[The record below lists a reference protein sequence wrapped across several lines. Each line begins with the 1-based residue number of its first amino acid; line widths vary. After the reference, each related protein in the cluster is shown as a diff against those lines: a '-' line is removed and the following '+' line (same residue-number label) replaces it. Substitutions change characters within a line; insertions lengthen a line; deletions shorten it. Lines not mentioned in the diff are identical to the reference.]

1 MKRNRKLRTTWN
13 CSCIVLGIFVAISV
27 AQVHAQAL
35 PQPLGPRR
43 AALQYQPPTVQS
55 RPNTLQPI
63 QQGLPATPSVDT
75 PVVEAAESTI
85 PPRLPDSD
93 VLHGNQVGLLPVN
106 DRHLLVSPGHLND
119 IAFADLKNGV
129 AIGNQGLIW
138 RTSDG
143 GRQWNAVRTDWSGD
157 LHSVVFADA
166 KNGWIVGGRALP
178 IRGLHEGVVLR
189 TQDGGVTWRQ
199 LSSTLL
205 TRLTR
210 IGYDHQHKK
219 LWAVGEP
226 DGQFP
231 AGLFES
237 FDLGQNWND
246 VTLQMDVDNSANTT
260 STHLATAKTA
270 SSDHRHSIANVA
282 LCLGDEWILSNRQ
295 GIFRCVGDRATRV
308 AIPSSTLSGAVPQEL
323 RFREIRNLGNRL
335 AALGTDGKLYFSHN
349 RGQKW
354 EICSSVPGADENME
368 FRLLTTKGESLWLA
382 PRVGKNVY
390 HFNNQLQQWT
400 CQTLPSAAQLNTIV
414 FADERYGW
422 IGGTNGQV
430 WITHDGGTNWHL
442 QHRTHAGLAVLLLA
456 ATAEDIPQELVAHLA
471 VNQGLQVG
479 VLCGGTEIA
488 TVVCEQAF
496 WQNEVASVLIDPVPF
511 DPYQPSDRLR
521 TCIQAYLN
529 SLQPRVILVCPP
541 SRSGS
546 HLVGTDSHAPQ
557 QVQAASWLDAA
568 QEQHRT
574 GNLGVAVIA
583 TLSQGDGETSISN
596 HALATNVGQ
605 LLNDVAWPST
615 TLIDAWRQDVA
626 PTAINPRGQQTWGIR
641 RLAMLEPVDMSW
653 FQPQTAKNDSFGRT
667 LSSRPVRTRTSATN
681 LESINQMARKS
692 SWMHQLNQVP
702 TSTAAEREQWL
713 RGLRSQLSIPESL
726 QSIWMAD
733 LAQYCS
739 TRGDLRKA
747 TLVRWEILQSALDK
761 PDGLAVLIPTLN
773 WLISDEAQWEG
784 RAEARA
790 ARLKRFA
797 ELQEL
802 FAQEEAEGELSEEER
817 RKRAL
822 HRFGVEPGME
832 DQVPA
837 EAVQWILLLDKAQ
850 REATRTGRIN
860 PDPEIAKLAAVPE
873 TKMVTNV
880 QSKQFQNKMGQLQ
893 HQTTEV
899 SWDTPLKPES
909 APSAVSPA
917 NPASSLVDLST
928 EQRLQMAANLV
939 RRAESLWPSL
949 NGLPEWWQL
958 KARVRQ
964 ELRDV
969 AQTEVA
975 WNKLVDMN
983 KNPWLSGSNYCPTSS
998 LQELEQ
1004 LRLVSVAM
1012 AEYGERFRLESVGV
1026 LPAVATVSQMDST
1039 SAALTSARARS
1050 LAVHWTLERPYL
1062 DGQLHEWLWQ
1072 NTPSLGPLTL
1082 AQDEQ
1087 YFFIGIRVPGAP
1099 SPIGGSSAVTTSN
1112 QEASPARDQAS
1123 LENGLALY
1131 VDTDAD
1137 DLASFEIVF
1146 DAEGRIRDRQ
1156 NGFDHWNPAIFV
1168 ARQQGDSEVML
1179 EIAIDLEDLAP
1190 PQAGKPWRIR
1200 LESRAPGH
1208 VEELEKAW
1216 IQMTDIFGE

>member
-1 MKRNRKLRTTWN
+1 MKQIRNLRTAWKF
-13 CSCIVLGIFVAISV
+13 SCIILALFMATT
-27 AQVHAQAL
+27 AQGQAQN
-35 PQPLGPRR
+35 PSQPLSPRR

-55 RPNTLQPI
+55 RPNILQPI
-63 QQGLPATPSVDT
+63 QQGLPVT
-75 PVVEAAESTI
+75 PVAEPLIAETPFSAV
-85 PPRLPDSD
+85 PPSERDSD
-93 VLHGNQVGLLPVN
+93 SLHGNPVSLVPVN
-106 DRHLLVSPGHLND
+106 DRQLLISPGHIND
-119 IAFADLKNGV
+119 LAFADGKTGV

-143 GRQWNAVRTDWSGD
+143 GRQWNAVRTDWTGD
-157 LHSVVFADA
+157 LQSVVFADA

-246 VTLQMDVDNSANTT
+246 VTLQMDVDNPTNA
-260 STHLATAKTA
+260 A
-270 SSDHRHSIANVA
+270 SSLIATEMKESKEQPNAIANVA
-282 LCLGDEWILSNRQ
+282 ICLGDEWILSNRK

-308 AIPSSTLSGAVPQEL
+308 AITLSSPTSEMVPEEL

-335 AALGTDGKLYFSHN
+335 AALGTDGKLYFSQN

-354 EICSSVPGADENME
+354 EPCLSLPGTDANVE
-368 FRLLTTKGESLWLA
+368 FRLLTTTGESLWLA
-382 PRVGKNVY
+382 PRVGQNLY
-390 HFNNQLQQWT
+390 HFNNRSQQWT
-400 CQTLPSAAQLNTIV
+400 CQTLPSATQLNAIY
-414 FADERYGW
+414 FADERWGW
-422 IGGTNGQV
+422 IAGTHGQV
-430 WITHDGGTNWHL
+430 WTTHDGGTNWQL

-456 ATAEDIPQELVAHLA
+456 ATAEEIPQELVAHLA

-479 VLCGGTEIA
+479 VLCGRTEIA
-488 TVVCEQAF
+488 SGVCEQAF
-496 WQNEVASVLIDPVPF
+496 WQNEVSSVLIDPTPF
-511 DPYQPSDRLR
+511 DPYQPSGRLR
-521 TCIQAYLN
+521 TCIQTYLN

-546 HLVGTDSHAPQ
+546 QLVNRDSHAAL

-574 GNLGVAVIA
+574 GNPGVAVIA

-596 HALATNVGQ
+596 HALATNIGQ
-605 LLNDVAWPST
+605 LLNDVAWQST
-615 TLIDAWRQDVA
+615 TLVDAWRQDVTSA
-626 PTAINPRGQQTWGIR
+626 DIQQRGQQTWGIR
-641 RLAMLEPVDMSW
+641 RLATLEPVDMSW
-653 FQPQTAKNDSFGRT
+653 FQPQTAKKDSFGRT

-713 RGLRSQLSIPESL
+713 RELRIQLSIPESL
-726 QSIWMAD
+726 QSIWLAD

-739 TRGDLRKA
+739 IRGDLRKA
-747 TLVRWEILQSALDK
+747 TLARWEILHAALDK

-837 EAVQWILLLDKAQ
+837 EAVQRILLLDKAQ

-873 TKMVTNV
+873 TRMVTNV

-893 HQTTEV
+893 HHTTEV

-909 APSAVSPA
+909 APSVMPPT

-928 EQRLQMAANLV
+928 EQRLQLAANLV

-975 WNKLVDMN
+975 WNKLIDMN
-983 KNPWLSGSNYCPTSS
+983 KNPWLAGSNYCPTSS
-998 LQELEQ
+998 LPELEQ
-1004 LRLVSVAM
+1004 LRMVSVAM
-1012 AEYGERFRLESVGV
+1012 AEYGDRFRLESVSV
-1026 LPAVATVSQMDST
+1026 PASVATVSHVVST
-1039 SAALTSARARS
+1039 GAALKSPQARS
-1050 LAVHWTLERPYL
+1050 LTVHWTLDRPYL
-1062 DGQLHEWLWQ
+1062 DGQLNELLWQ
-1072 NTPSLGPLTL
+1072 NAPSLGPMTL

-1087 YFFIGIRVPGAP
+1087 YFFVGIRLPAEAF
-1099 SPIGGSSAVTTSN
+1099 PIGGNASVTTSN
-1112 QEASPARDQAS
+1112 HEANLARDQAS
-1123 LENGLALY
+1123 LENGLVLY

-1137 DLASFEIVF
+1137 DMASFEVVF
-1146 DAEGRIRDRQ
+1146 DSQGRIRDRQ
-1156 NGFDHWNPAIFV
+1156 NGLDHWNPAIFA
-1168 ARQQGDSEVML
+1168 ARHQADSEVVL

-1190 PQAGKPWRIR
+1190 LQAGKPWRVR
-1200 LESRAPGH
+1200 LESRSPGH
-1208 VEELEKAW
+1208 VQELEKAW
-1216 IQMTDIFGE
+1216 IQLTDIFGE